1 MGVEILIEMLKVGTL
16 VRVIYP
22 DYVAGLSGRIEAQ
35 EESGRWIVRLEE
47 NPFEQNDQPFIL
59 SLDESDF
66 EVIKPPSF

>member
-1 MGVEILIEMLKVGTL
+1 MLKVGTL
-16 VRVIYP
+16 VRVLYP
-22 DYVAGLSGRIEAQ
+22 EYVAGLWGRIEAQ

-47 NPFEQNDQPFIL
+47 NPFEQNDQAFLL

>member
-1 MGVEILIEMLKVGTL
+1 MLKVGTL
-16 VRVIYP
+16 VRVLYP
-22 DYVAGLSGRIEAQ
+22 EYVAGLSGRIEAR

-66 EVIKPPSF
+66 ELIKPPSS